1 MYWQATRLY
10 SQQKGD
16 VTMGYDNNNTG
27 ALFKNERKVT
37 GKHPDYNGSCEING
51 VEMWMNAWIKTSNKG
66 QKFMSFSFNPKE
78 VQAAPK
84 PVQAAD
90 SGFDEADD
98 IPF

>member
-1 MYWQATRLY
+1 ME
-10 SQQKGD
+10 
-16 VTMGYDNNNTG
+16 YDNNNTG
-27 ALFKNERKVT
+27 ALFKNERKQT
-37 GKHPDYNGSCEING
+37 EKHPDYNGSCEING
-51 VEMWMNAWIKTSNKG
+51 VEMWMSSWIKTSNKG

-90 SGFDEADD
+90 SVDDDDD